1 MQKQLIVS
9 ILAFASLAFATADNK
24 IPPPKP
30 EDGQRETKWKVED
43 PGIINLQHREKLY
56 ESGPHRFDATAAYK
70 KNFVDKMDPARTIAR
85 VDYKYLPG
93 DTSLGVQAENI
104 QRFGTVLSAEATRNL
119 YKDRKSSLD
128 VGVNYGQTFSPFVRS
143 EPFFGG
149 FVRGRF

>member
-1 MQKQLIVS
+1 MVKGKVDAILSKTLVRILI
-9 ILAFASLAFATADNK
+9 FF
-24 IPPPKP
+24 
-30 EDGQRETKWKVED
+30 RETKWKVED